1 MGRFRPGVSGNP
13 NGRPKRGLALAEVV
27 REKTRDGEDPVEF
40 LLRVMKGQIKHAPV
54 ADRIAAATELLNRGF
69 GKPLQE
75 VDVGLG
81 HRSHS
86 LAGLSRDDLMVLVEE
101 GREAKRQ
108 REVLML
114 EGEAIEIEA
123 GGDNGGASA
132 LPSA

>member
-40 LLRVMKGQIKHAPV
+40 LLRVMKGQIKHARV
-54 ADRIAAATELLNRGF
+54 SDRIAAATELLNRGF

-75 VDVGLG
+75 IELDVGLG

-114 EGEAIEIEA
+114 EGEAREI
-123 GGDNGGASA
+123 
-132 LPSA
+132 

>member
-27 REKTRDGEDPVEF
+27 RDKTRDGEDPVEF
-40 LLRVMKGQIKHAPV
+40 LLRVMKGQIKHARV
-54 ADRIAAATELLNRGF
+54 SDRIAAATELLNRGF

-114 EGEAIEIEA
+114 EGEAREI
-123 GGDNGGASA
+123 
-132 LPSA
+132 